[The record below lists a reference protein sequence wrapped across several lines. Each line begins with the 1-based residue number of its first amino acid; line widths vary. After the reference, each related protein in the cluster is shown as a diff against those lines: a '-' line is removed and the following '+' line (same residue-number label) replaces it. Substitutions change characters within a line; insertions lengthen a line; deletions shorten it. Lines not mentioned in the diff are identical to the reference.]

1 MGMTEADVIAHWRK
15 RAKESLKVALLA
27 VEAGSYGLALFHCHL
42 AIEKALKALFMEE
55 HRKEAPF
62 THDLAQLATMIN
74 REWTEEEKRQLARMT
89 EYAVAARYDDPV
101 WAEREATEET
111 AREWIEKAD
120 ALLSRLSP

>member
-1 MGMTEADVIAHWRK
+1 MTEADVIAHWRK

-27 VEAGSYGLALFHCHL
+27 MEAGSYGLALFHCHL

-74 REWTEEEKRQLARMT
+74 REWTDEERRQLGRMT

-120 ALLSRLSP
+120 ALLSRISP